1 MKMGSGPSEIQSQR
15 LAADRADSADNNER
29 DEERFASLLLVLP
42 LALTG
47 FIIAAACWTLF
58 AVVGVALRNDF
69 QLTELQFGLL
79 LAMPMAVSALLAVPA
94 GLLAGVF
101 GARKIMLWCLAGLAL
116 SMALVFFA
124 NSFAGY
130 IIAAGGL
137 GLAGGFYCAGLQFVT
152 LHCRPRRLGLVLGLF
167 GAGITG
173 AGFNYY
179 LVPLLHEAFS
189 WQGVPLAYAIVLLL
203 VFALLLMLTEPDSDV
218 ERLDKNSAALHQFRA
233 AGVWRLCSYFAIIA
247 GSFFALALWLP
258 DYLSSRSGLPVG
270 LGAQQALWFIVPGAL
285 AQIAGG
291 ALADRFGSSRVG
303 ARALLLALA
312 ALFVLS
318 YPPMTLTIQGVGR
331 SYQIEVLLPRLW
343 EGGVM
348 ILLGSALGAAM
359 GALQRMI
366 ILESREAAAMVA
378 GFLLLGAF
386 SVAFILPLTFAAINE
401 WLNVRSAVFML
412 LFVMLAVCTLLL
424 VCDGRVRERFAAPGA
439 VL

>member
-1 MKMGSGPSEIQSQR
+1 MSVGSGPSAIQALR
-15 LAADRADSADNNER
+15 LSTDSTEL

-58 AVVGVALRNDF
+58 AVVGVALRNDL
-69 QLTELQFGLL
+69 QLNEFQFGLL

-94 GLLAGVF
+94 GFFARTF
-101 GARKIMLWCLAGLAL
+101 GARKVMLWCLLGLAL

-124 NSFAGY
+124 DSFAGY
-130 IIAAGGL
+130 IFAAGGL
-137 GLAGGFYCAGLQFVT
+137 GLAGGFYSAGLQFVT
-152 LHCRPRRLGLVLGLF
+152 LHCRPQRLGLVLGLF

-179 LVPLLHEAFS
+179 LVPLLHQAFS
-189 WQGVPLAYAIVLLL
+189 WQGVPLAYGIVLLL
-203 VFALLLMLTEPDSDV
+203 VLALFLMLTEPDAHAELFVSGP
-218 ERLDKNSAALHQFRA
+218 AALGKYWA
-233 AGVWRLCSYFAIIA
+233 AGVWRLCGYFAVIA

-270 LGAQQALWFIVPGAL
+270 LGAQQALWFILPGAL

-291 ALADRFGSSRVG
+291 ALADRLGSNRVCVY
-303 ARALLLALA
+303 ALILALM

-318 YPPMTLTIQGVGR
+318 YPPMTLSIQGVGR
-331 SYQIEVLLPRLW
+331 SYQIEILLPRLW

-348 ILLGSALGAAM
+348 IALGSALGAAM

-366 ILESREAAAMVA
+366 ILESREAAAVVA
-378 GFLLLGAF
+378 GILLLGAF
-386 SVAFILPLTFAAINE
+386 SVAFILPLIFAAINE

-412 LFVMLAVCTLLL
+412 LFIMLAVCALLFAR
-424 VCDGRVRERFAAPGA
+424 DGRRRERHLLSGPAS
-439 VL
+439 